1 MRILVTG
8 ANGYLGSAVAATLC
22 ASGHDVVGLV
32 HRERSRVPEGIPI
45 HTADLCDQDALG
57 TALSE
62 VDLVCHLAG
71 LTRVRESFA
80 EPLDYFA
87 VNVAGTVTLMRAMA
101 AAGVRRL
108 VFASTAAIYGTPHRQ
123 PMSEDLIDDPPH
135 PYAASKQAAE
145 SVIAAQTATG
155 RLDAT
160 VLRLFNIAG
169 GPDPDDTRIVSRILA
184 VAAGADSTLI
194 VNGDGTAVRDYL
206 HRDDAA
212 RAFDAAA
219 TGLPRP
225 GRYRRYN
232 IGTGVGTSVDNLV
245 AAAARVT
252 GRRIPVEYRA
262 AVPEPQRLVSDSSRA
277 RAELGWSPTSSD
289 IDTIITDAWAV
300 RIGAATGGKD
310 PLRPSPGCA

>member
-1 MRILVTG
+1 MRTLVTG
-8 ANGYLGSAVAATLC
+8 VNGYLGSAVAATLC
-22 ASGHDVVGLV
+22 AAGHDVVGLV

-45 HTADLCDQDALG
+45 HSADLRDHDALG
-57 TALSE
+57 AALRE

-80 EPLDYFA
+80 GPLDYFA
-87 VNVAGTVTLMRAMA
+87 VNVAGTVTLLRAMA
-101 AAGVRRL
+101 AAGVQRL
-108 VFASTAAIYGTPHRQ
+108 VFASTASIYGTPERQ
-123 PMSEDLIDDPPH
+123 PMSEDLMDDPPH

-145 SVIAAQTATG
+145 SVIAAQAATG

-184 VAAGADSTLI
+184 VAAGADATLN

-212 RAFDAAA
+212 RAFVAAA

-225 GRYRRYN
+225 GRCRRYN
-232 IGTGVGTSVDNLV
+232 IGTGIGTSVNDLV

-252 GRRIPVEYRA
+252 GRHIAVEYRA
-262 AVPEPQRLVSDSSRA
+262 AAPEPQRLISDSRRV
-277 RAELGWSPTSSD
+277 RAELDWSPMSSD
-289 IDTIITDAWAV
+289 IDTIIKDAWAV
-300 RIGAATGGKD
+300 RIGAVTGGKD
-310 PLRPSPGCA
+310 LLRHSPGCA